1 MVQAIID
8 IPKRTNQI
16 VNIVKAQY
24 DLHDK
29 SEAISKIVQIY
40 EDTFLDPEL
49 KPEFV
54 ADIKRIEKTG
64 KFKKFKSFDELDA
77 TL

>member
-1 MVQAIID
+1 MVQAIVD

-24 DLHDK
+24 DLKDK
-29 SEAISKIVQIY
+29 SEAISKIVQMY
-40 EDTFLDPEL
+40 EEAFLDPEL

-54 ADIKRIEKTG
+54 ADIRRIEKKG
-64 KFKKFKSFDELDA
+64 DFKKFDSLDDLDA
-77 TL
+77 QL

>member
-1 MVQAIID
+1 MVQAIVD

-24 DLHDK
+24 DLRDK

-40 EDTFLDPEL
+40 EDAFLDPEL

-54 ADIKRIEKTG
+54 AKIKHIEKTG
-64 KFKKFKSFDELDA
+64 KFKKYNSLDELESE
-77 TL
+77 L

>member
-8 IPKRTNQI
+8 VPKRTNQI
-16 VNIVKAQY
+16 ISIVKAQF
-24 DLHDK
+24 DLRDK

-40 EDTFLDPEL
+40 EDTFFDPEL

-54 ADIKRIEKTG
+54 AEMKHIEQNG
-64 KFKKFKSFDELDA
+64 KFKTYTSLDDLDA
-77 TL
+77 KL